1 MKKVKIGSHLIFKNG
16 LNDVVDIG
24 KYKTQIVKWKYVI
37 DNDPLYVEWLMN
49 NMTLFDLDDE
59 AKKYFREK
67 MLGEEDG

>member
-49 NMTLFDLDDE
+49 NMTSFDLDDE

-67 MLGEEDG
+67 MLGEGR